1 MESTWLDLRSAPTE
15 VSLVI
20 VFLQPT
26 HGLLLMVLTGPGTT
40 GYNNISPKDRGR
52 KGR

>member
-1 MESTWLDLRSAPTE
+1 MKSTWLDLRSTPTE
-15 VSLVI
+15 VSLMT

-26 HGLLLMVLTGPGTT
+26 HGVLWTVLTGPGKT
-40 GYNNISPKDRGR
+40 GYNNISPEDRGR